1 MNIKKGDIVV
11 IKKGKDKGKSGKV
24 IKVLSREDKLV
35 VEALNL
41 VKKIQKPKKAGEKGQ
56 IISIPRAIFRAN
68 VMLICPNCKHP
79 TRINYNKDNKT
90 KYRVCKKCGSKI
102 S

>member
-1 MNIKKGDIVV
+1 MNIKKGDTVL

-24 IKVLSREDKLV
+24 VKVLPRDDKVV

-41 VKKIQKPKKAGEKGQ
+41 IKKIQKAKKAGEKGQ
-56 IISIPRAIFRAN
+56 MISVPRPVFRAN
-68 VMLICPNCKHP
+68 VMLICPNCKQP
-79 TRINYNKDNKT
+79 TRIGYFKEKDS
-90 KYRVCKKCGSKI
+90 KYRICKKCGSRI

>member
-1 MNIKKGDIVV
+1 MNIKKGDTVLV
-11 IKKGKDKGKSGKV
+11 KKGKDKGKTGKV
-24 IKVLSREDKLV
+24 IKDLPKDGKVV

-41 VKKIQKPKKAGEKGQ
+41 IKKIQKAKKAGEKGQ
-56 IISIPRAIFRAN
+56 MISVPRPVFRAN
-68 VMLICPNCKHP
+68 VMLICPNCKRP
-79 TRINYNKDNKT
+79 TRISYTKDDGA

>member
-1 MNIKKGDIVV
+1 MNIKKGDTVLM
-11 IKKGKDKGKSGKV
+11 KKGKDKGKTGKV
-24 IKVLSREDKLV
+24 IKALPKDGKVV

-41 VKKIQKPKKAGEKGQ
+41 IKKIQKAKKAGEKGQ
-56 IISIPRAIFRAN
+56 MISVPRPVFRAN
-68 VMLICPNCKHP
+68 VMLICPNCKRP
-79 TRINYNKDNKT
+79 TRISYTKDDGA